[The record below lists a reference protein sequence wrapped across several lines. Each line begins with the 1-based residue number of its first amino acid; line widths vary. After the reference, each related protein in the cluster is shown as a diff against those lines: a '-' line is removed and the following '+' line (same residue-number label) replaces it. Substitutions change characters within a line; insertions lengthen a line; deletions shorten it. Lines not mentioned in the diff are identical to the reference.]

1 MIPVLIGGIIGF
13 ALTES
18 DGLSKKVSWK
28 VWMILIF
35 ATVGFALLLPLL
47 GLQRIRQEVIIVSQ
61 IIMIIFINILLENK
75 INKILAFVIAL
86 LAGTIWAILLVSVGG
101 VIYGE

>member
-18 DGLSKKVSWK
+18 DGLLKKVSWK

-86 LAGTIWAILLVSVGG
+86 LAGTIWAILLISVGG

>member
-1 MIPVLIGGIIGF
+1 MIPVLMGGIIGF

-18 DGLSKKVSWK
+18 DGLLKKVSWK

>member
-18 DGLSKKVSWK
+18 DGLLKKVSWK

-47 GLQRIRQEVIIVSQ
+47 GMQRIRQEVIIVSQ

>member
-18 DGLSKKVSWK
+18 DGLLKKVSWK

-35 ATVGFALLLPLL
+35 ATVGLALLLPLL

>member
-1 MIPVLIGGIIGF
+1 MIPLLIGGIIGF

-18 DGLSKKVSWK
+18 DGLLKKVSWK

-47 GLQRIRQEVIIVSQ
+47 GLQRIRQEVITVSQ

-86 LAGTIWAILLVSVGG
+86 LAGTIWAILLISVGG

>member
-1 MIPVLIGGIIGF
+1 MMSVLIGGIIGF

-18 DGLSKKVSWK
+18 DGLLKKASWK
-28 VWMILIF
+28 VWIILIF
-35 ATVGFALLLPLL
+35 ATIGGVLLLPVL
-47 GLQRIRQEVIIVSQ
+47 GLQRIRQEIVTVYQ

-86 LAGTIWAILLVSVGG
+86 IAGTLWAILLVSWGG
-101 VIYGE
+101 IIYGG

>member
-18 DGLSKKVSWK
+18 DGLLKKVSWK

-47 GLQRIRQEVIIVSQ
+47 GLQRIRQEVITVSQ

-86 LAGTIWAILLVSVGG
+86 LAGTIWAILLISVGG

>member
-18 DGLSKKVSWK
+18 DGLLKKVSWK

-61 IIMIIFINILLENK
+61 IIMIIFINILQENK

>member
-18 DGLSKKVSWK
+18 DGLLKKVSWK

-61 IIMIIFINILLENK
+61 IIMIILINILLENK
-75 INKILAFVIAL
+75 INKIPAFVIAL

>member
-1 MIPVLIGGIIGF
+1 
-13 ALTES
+13 
-18 DGLSKKVSWK
+18 
-28 VWMILIF
+28 MILIF

-47 GLQRIRQEVIIVSQ
+47 GLQRIRQEIVTVSQ

-75 INKILAFVIAL
+75 INKILAFVIVSI
-86 LAGTIWAILLVSVGG
+86 AGTIWAILLVSVEG

>member
-18 DGLSKKVSWK
+18 DGLLKKVSWK

>member
-18 DGLSKKVSWK
+18 DGLLKKVSWK

-35 ATVGFALLLPLL
+35 ATVGFTLLLPLL
-47 GLQRIRQEVIIVSQ
+47 GLQRIRQEIVTVSQ

-75 INKILAFVIAL
+75 INKILAFVIVL
-86 LAGTIWAILLVSVGG
+86 IAGTLWAILLVSWGG
-101 VIYGE
+101 IIYGG

>member
-18 DGLSKKVSWK
+18 DGLLKKVSWK

-47 GLQRIRQEVIIVSQ
+47 GLQRIR
-61 IIMIIFINILLENK
+61 
-75 INKILAFVIAL
+75 
-86 LAGTIWAILLVSVGG
+86 
-101 VIYGE
+101 

>member
-18 DGLSKKVSWK
+18 DGLLKKVSWK

-47 GLQRIRQEVIIVSQ
+47 GLQRIRQEVITVSQ

>member
-18 DGLSKKVSWK
+18 DGLLKKVSWK
-28 VWMILIF
+28 VWMILNF

>member
-18 DGLSKKVSWK
+18 DGLLKKVSWE

>member
-18 DGLSKKVSWK
+18 DGLLKKVSWK

-101 VIYGE
+101 VIYGA

>member
-18 DGLSKKVSWK
+18 DGLLKKVSWK

-61 IIMIIFINILLENK
+61 IIMIIFINILLENT

>member
-18 DGLSKKVSWK
+18 DGLLKKVSWK

-47 GLQRIRQEVIIVSQ
+47 GLQRIRQELITVSQ

-86 LAGTIWAILLVSVGG
+86 LAGTIWVILLVSVGG
-101 VIYGE
+101 VIYGG

>member
-18 DGLSKKVSWK
+18 DGLLKKVSWK

-35 ATVGFALLLPLL
+35 ATVGFASLLPLL

>member
-18 DGLSKKVSWK
+18 DGLLKKVSWK

-47 GLQRIRQEVIIVSQ
+47 GLQRIRQDVITVSQ

-86 LAGTIWAILLVSVGG
+86 LAGTIWAILLISVGG

>member
-1 MIPVLIGGIIGF
+1 MIPVLIDGIIGF

-18 DGLSKKVSWK
+18 DGLLKKVSWK

>member
-1 MIPVLIGGIIGF
+1 
-13 ALTES
+13 
-18 DGLSKKVSWK
+18 
-28 VWMILIF
+28 
-35 ATVGFALLLPLL
+35 
-47 GLQRIRQEVIIVSQ
+47 
-61 IIMIIFINILLENK
+61 MIIFINILLENK

>member
-18 DGLSKKVSWK
+18 DRLLKKASWK
-28 VWMILIF
+28 VWMILIVT
-35 ATVGFALLLPLL
+35 TVVFALLLPLIDR
-47 GLQRIRQEVIIVSQ
+47 QRIIQGISQ
-61 IIMIIFINILLENK
+61 VLMIIFINILLEKK

-86 LAGTIWAILLVSVGG
+86 IAGTIWAVWLISLVG
-101 VIYGE
+101 VIYGG